1 MNEQTLNDI
10 ADLLTQSLKKQLEIP
25 RQSTAYGSPGIPGRP
40 KSRGFSP
47 PIASGR
53 LIKDI
58 NVKFV
63 PNQNNEFP
71 DLVVEMPI
79 EGQFIN
85 DGRRPGKYPPIAP
98 IDRWVVQKQSM
109 RGSIR
114 DARGKFIKRKT
125 LVYLIRRS
133 IGIYGYGGTDFII
146 KGFLDVAPQ
155 LTELYGEQA
164 VETIQLQLNQFI
176 DSLRNP
182 QQ

>member
-1 MNEQTLNDI
+1 MEEQTLNEI
-10 ADLLTQSLKKQLEIP
+10 ANLLTQSLKKQLEIKRP
-25 RQSTAYGSPGIPGRP
+25 ATAYGSPGIPGRP
-40 KSRGFSP
+40 KSRGFSA

-58 NVKFV
+58 QVKFV
-63 PNQNNEFP
+63 PNQGNEFP

-85 DGRRPGKYPPIAP
+85 DGRRPGKWPPLQP
-98 IDRWVVQKQSM
+98 IDNWVKIKQGL

-114 DARGKFIKRKT
+114 DEKGRFIKRKS

-133 IGIYGYGGTDFII
+133 IGLYGYGGTDFII
-146 KGFLDVAPQ
+146 KGFLEVAPE
-155 LTELYGEQA
+155 LSELYGDQA
-164 VETIQLQLNQFI
+164 VEIIQLQLNQFI

-182 QQ
+182 Q

>member
-1 MNEQTLNDI
+1 MGETVLNEI
-10 ADLLTQSLKKQLEIP
+10 ASLLTQSLKKQLEIP
-25 RQSTAYGSPGIPGRP
+25 RRSTRYGSPGIPGAP
-40 KSRGFSP
+40 KTRGYSP

-63 PNQNNEFP
+63 PNQTNEFP

-85 DGRRPGKYPPIAP
+85 DGRRPGRMPPIAP
-98 IDRWVVQKQSM
+98 IDKWVVQKETM

-114 DARGKFIKRKT
+114 DERGRFIKRKS

-133 IGIYGYGGTDFII
+133 IGLYGYGGTDFII
-146 KGFLDVAPQ
+146 KGFLEVAPQ
-155 LTELYGEQA
+155 LTDLYGEQA
-164 VETIQLQLNQFI
+164 VATIQLQLNQVI
-176 DSLRNP
+176 DSFRNP
-182 QQ
+182 QK